1 MVLQYFTEENANEAV
16 LARLVNCSNPRLREV
31 MESVTRHLLEVVR
44 EVEPTSAEWLQ
55 AIQFLTETGQMCD
68 ANRQEWILLSD
79 VLGVSM
85 LVDALNHRKPDGAT
99 ESTVLGPFHVDGAPV
114 LELGAT
120 ISRDGKGDVC
130 VVEGKVS
137 DIDGAPISGATLDVW
152 QASDDG
158 YYDVQQPGVQPEMN
172 LRGRFATGADGR
184 YWFRTVMPRSYPIPD
199 DGPVGELMR
208 GMGRHPYRPAHIHF
222 IVEAS
227 GFDSVTTHIF
237 VAGDEYLQS
246 DAVFGVKESLVRNF
260 TTINDQAKAD
270 DFAVPAP
277 FRHVEQPFVLA
288 AATDA

>member
-44 EVEPTSAEWLQ
+44 EVEPASAEWLQ

>member
-1 MVLQYFTEENANEAV
+1 MVLQYFTEENANDAV
-16 LARLVNCSNPRLREV
+16 LARLANCSNPRLREV

-44 EVEPTSAEWLQ
+44 EVKPTPAEWFQ

-68 ANRQEWILLSD
+68 DNRQEWILLSD
-79 VLGVSM
+79 ILGVSM
-85 LVDALNHRKPDGAT
+85 LVDAQNHRKPDGAT

-120 ISRDGKGDVC
+120 ISRDGKGDIC
-130 VVEGKVS
+130 VVEGRVS
-137 DIDGAPISGATLDVW
+137 DIDGTPIPGATLDVW

-172 LRGRFATGADGR
+172 LRGRFATDADGR

-199 DGPVGELMR
+199 DGPVGGLLR

-222 IVEAS
+222 IVEAF
-227 GFDSVTTHIF
+227 GFDPVTTHIF

-246 DAVFGVKESLVRNF
+246 DAVFGVKKSLVRNF
-260 TTINDQAKAD
+260 ATVTDQAKAD
-270 DFAVPAP
+270 DFGVPAP

-288 AATDA
+288 AAPDA

>member
-1 MVLQYFTEENANEAV
+1 MQYFTEENATDAA
-16 LARLVNCSNPRLREV
+16 LARLTNCADPRLREV

-44 EVEPTSAEWLQ
+44 EVEPTPAEWFR
-55 AIQFLTETGQMCD
+55 AIQFLTEAGQMCD
-68 ANRQEWILLSD
+68 DKRQEWILLSD
-79 VLGVSM
+79 ILGVSM

-99 ESTVLGPFHVDGAPV
+99 ESTVLGPFHVDGAPA
-114 LELGAT
+114 LEMGAT
-120 ISRDGKGDVC
+120 ISRDGKGDIC
-130 VVEGKVS
+130 VVEGKVT
-137 DIDGAPISGATLDVW
+137 DTRGAPIAGATLDVW

-172 LRGRFATGADGR
+172 LRGCFTTGEDGR

-222 IVEAS
+222 IVEAF
-227 GFDSVTTHIF
+227 GFDPVTTHIF

-260 TTINDQAKAD
+260 TTITDPAMAN

-277 FRHVEQPFVLA
+277 FRHVEQVFVLA
-288 AATDA
+288 AAIDA